1 MEALR
6 LSLHDEPSPIP
17 ETTPALPPGPRSPA
31 LLQSLRLALRP
42 LETVEAYARRFG
54 DCFTLHLING
64 TTVVCSHPDAIRDV
78 HASDP
83 EVVRAGEAAAPILGP
98 LLGRHSLLVL
108 DGERHLRE
116 RRLMSPPFHGE
127 RVQRYGRIV
136 REITERVVST
146 WPIGRPFPIHHAM
159 QAITLDVIIRA
170 VFGVE
175 DGPKL
180 LELRRRILDFLRLA
194 DGAGAAFIVIPI
206 LQFELGGITP
216 WGQYVRRSRAIDEVL
231 FAEMARRRA
240 EGTAGRDDILSL
252 LLEAR
257 DEHGEGMTDVELR
270 DEMFTMLMAGHE
282 TTATSLAWAFW
293 HVLRHPAVIARLR
306 EELADVAGDGPI
318 EPEHLARLEY
328 LDAVVKETQRLTPV
342 VSFTGRMLREPTR
355 IGGRLLP
362 AGVGVSPAIYL
373 THRRADLWPEPERF
387 RPERFLGVR
396 PNPLHFFPFGGGV
409 RRCLGAAF
417 ATMEMKVVLAE
428 VVRRADLRV
437 APGYRMRPVQRAVT
451 NAPSRGMP
459 VVLDAMR

>member
-1 MEALR
+1 
-6 LSLHDEPSPIP
+6 
-17 ETTPALPPGPRSPA
+17 
-31 LLQSLRLALRP
+31 
-42 LETVEAYARRFG
+42 
-54 DCFTLHLING
+54 
-64 TTVVCSHPDAIRDV
+64 
-78 HASDP
+78 
-83 EVVRAGEAAAPILGP
+83 
-98 LLGRHSLLVL
+98 
-108 DGERHLRE
+108 
-116 RRLMSPPFHGE
+116 MSPPFHGE

-146 WPIGRPFPIHHAM
+146 WPVGRPFPIHHAM

-194 DGAGAAFIVIPI
+194 DGAGAAFIVIPF

-216 WGQYVRRSRAIDEVL
+216 WGRYVRRARAIDEVL

-257 DEHGEGMTDVELR
+257 DELGEGMTDRELR
-270 DEMFTMLMAGHE
+270 DQMFTLLMAGHE

-306 EELADVAGDGPI
+306 EDMAAVAGDGPI

-342 VSFTGRMLREPTR
+342 VSFTGRMLREPRR
-355 IGGRLLP
+355 IR
-362 AGVGVSPAIYL
+362 
-373 THRRADLWPEPERF
+373 
-387 RPERFLGVR
+387 
-396 PNPLHFFPFGGGV
+396 
-409 RRCLGAAF
+409 
-417 ATMEMKVVLAE
+417 
-428 VVRRADLRV
+428 
-437 APGYRMRPVQRAVT
+437 
-451 NAPSRGMP
+451 
-459 VVLDAMR
+459 